1 MTDATPKTIPEVLK
15 AGADYLAAR
24 QVDQPRL
31 ACELLISRLLNCKR
45 LELGLMHDKTLD
57 EKRLAALRRGV
68 KRVGDGE
75 PVQYVL
81 GQTEFMG
88 HVIKTDPRALIPRQ
102 DTEVLVEEMLKCKA
116 LWHRPAGG
124 ADGGRGGPAIVDV
137 GTGSGCIV
145 ISLALA
151 HPEGKYL
158 ALDVSEEA
166 LGLARENAAAL
177 GVAARIAFERAEL
190 ADAVEPEH
198 TDAIVA
204 NLPYI
209 PTATYETLPAHI
221 LKHEPRSALDGGPDG
236 LAVIE
241 QLVQDAAIALR
252 AGGFLFLEIGHDQ
265 APRVTEFLQDA
276 GFEDVAVKQDLGHRD
291 RVVSGRI
298 PADA

>member
-1 MTDATPKTIPEVLK
+1 MSDATPKTVLEVLT
-15 AGADYLAAR
+15 AGSDYLAAR

-31 ACELLISRLLNCKR
+31 ACEFLISRLLNCRR
-45 LELGLMHDKTLD
+45 LELALMHDKVLD

-75 PVQYVL
+75 PLQYVL

-102 DTEVLVEEMLKCKA
+102 DTEVLVAEVIKCKA
-116 LWHRPAGG
+116 LWERPAARGET
-124 ADGGRGGPAIVDV
+124 RGGPAIVDV
-137 GTGSGCIV
+137 GTGSGCIA

-209 PTATYETLPAHI
+209 PTAVYEKLPTHI

-276 GFEDVAVKQDLGHRD
+276 GFEDVTVKQDLGRRD

-298 PADA
+298 PTDL